1 MVNQIVIQMV
11 FHLILFLLNYE
22 QVYFLLSLF
31 VSFSAN
37 SLLFVFAHFSSGLLA
52 FKRGILEILL
62 CIQRV
67 GWCARVRFFYISEE
81 GKNVLKIVAQNY
93 DYVHN
98 SQKYRVLRDYVRVS
112 EVAFLRRLL

>member
-1 MVNQIVIQMV
+1 MNESVPP
-11 FHLILFLLNYE
+11 FC
-22 QVYFLLSLF
+22 F

-52 FKRGILEILL
+52 FKRYSGDSVVCTEGRVVCQGEILL
-62 CIQRV
+62 YFR
-67 GWCARVRFFYISEE
+67 R
-81 GKNVLKIVAQNY
+81 GKNVLKIVTQNY

-98 SQKYRVLRDYVRVS
+98 SQKYRVLRDYVKGIS